1 MESGCKWM
9 GCCLL
14 SFLTMQGVQAQ
25 FYTGNDVDGAR
36 WSLGFTGGVLVRPI
50 LSENPQRVS
59 TGNGG
64 ESFGFTGEYFL
75 PKKWAVYG
83 GYERTELDYGYSS
96 RSMEGISLGV
106 KRYFVPDRWFV
117 QPYLAAGWLFNWSD
131 RREENTTGASS
142 GEWSLTVK
150 QTAVNPRAVFVP
162 SVGLDF
168 YLFSSVAFV
177 VRYDLGIGL
186 DSHTR
191 IEAIDNRGA
200 KYQLRDKGLYQRLN
214 LGIKVTFPMR
224 FTQQDG
230 FSLGGIIGDLIEGWF
245 YRVNRH
251 DQEYYY
257 RY

>member
-1 MESGCKWM
+1 M

-96 RSMEGISLGV
+96 RSMEGINLGV

-117 QPYLAAGWLFNWSD
+117 QPY
-131 RREENTTGASS
+131 
-142 GEWSLTVK
+142 
-150 QTAVNPRAVFVP
+150 
-162 SVGLDF
+162 
-168 YLFSSVAFV
+168 
-177 VRYDLGIGL
+177 
-186 DSHTR
+186 
-191 IEAIDNRGA
+191 
-200 KYQLRDKGLYQRLN
+200 

-230 FSLGGIIGDLIEGWF
+230 FSLGGIIGSLIEGWF
-245 YRVNRH
+245 YRLDKRNE
-251 DQEYYY
+251 EYYY

>member
-1 MESGCKWM
+1 MVSGCKWM

-96 RSMEGISLGV
+96 RSMEGINLGV
-106 KRYFVPDRWFV
+106 K
-117 QPYLAAGWLFNWSD
+117 L
-131 RREENTTGASS
+131 
-142 GEWSLTVK
+142 
-150 QTAVNPRAVFVP
+150 
-162 SVGLDF
+162 
-168 YLFSSVAFV
+168 
-177 VRYDLGIGL
+177 
-186 DSHTR
+186 
-191 IEAIDNRGA
+191 
-200 KYQLRDKGLYQRLN
+200 
-214 LGIKVTFPMR
+214 
-224 FTQQDG
+224 
-230 FSLGGIIGDLIEGWF
+230 
-245 YRVNRH
+245 
-251 DQEYYY
+251 
-257 RY
+257 

>member
-83 GYERTELDYGYSS
+83 SYERTELDYGYSS
-96 RSMEGISLGV
+96 RSMEGINLGV

-117 QPYLAAGWLFNWSD
+117 QPYLAAGWLFNWGD

-162 SVGLDF
+162 SVGFVLV
-168 YLFSSVAFV
+168 SS
-177 VRYDLGIGL
+177 LCG
-186 DSHTR
+186 
-191 IEAIDNRGA
+191 
-200 KYQLRDKGLYQRLN
+200 
-214 LGIKVTFPMR
+214 
-224 FTQQDG
+224 
-230 FSLGGIIGDLIEGWF
+230 SL
-245 YRVNRH
+245 
-251 DQEYYY
+251 
-257 RY
+257 